1 VSIRLL
7 SYMRYLSGGATY
19 TQPFYDTHKLV
30 TALKGEPV
38 KGFVN
43 IKLGG
48 RTVELRDPNKD
59 LAADWFGERVAELRL
74 TPELPYYLCCLP
86 DSGCTL
92 NGVRTSKIERLAL
105 AVQARVPRMK
115 IVDVFR
121 FKTPMPKSH
130 ETNMRDPATLFSSL
144 EVVSLPPLDGRVIIL
159 DDVCTSG
166 AHIAAA
172 TAHLKAHNVSDVVAI
187 CAARTNYN
195 NQDVAIKWQAEELN
209 EFTPEDL

>member
-1 VSIRLL
+1 MSIRLL

-30 TALKGEPV
+30 TALKGETV

-48 RTVELRDPNKD
+48 KTVEMRDANKD
-59 LAADWFGERVAELRL
+59 LAADWFGERVAELKF
-74 TPELPYYLCCLP
+74 TPDLPYYISCLP
-86 DSGCTL
+86 DSNCTL
-92 NGVRTSKIERLAL
+92 EAKRTSKIGRLAL
-105 AVQARVPRMK
+105 AIQAHVPQMN
-115 IVDVFR
+115 IVDMFR

-130 ETNMRDPATLFSSL
+130 ETNMRDPAILFSAL
-144 EVVSLPPLDGRVIIL
+144 EIISLPPVDGRVILL

-172 TAHLKAHNVSDVVAI
+172 AAHLKGERPVL
-187 CAARTNYN
+187 AACTE
-195 NQDVAIKWQAEELN
+195 WC
-209 EFTPEDL
+209 

>member
-1 VSIRLL
+1 MSIRLL
-7 SYMRYLSGGATY
+7 SYMRYLSGGAVY

-48 RTVELRDPNKD
+48 KTIELRDENKEV
-59 LAADWFGERVAELRL
+59 AVDWFGERVAEVKF
-74 TPELPYYLCCLP
+74 TPGLAYYICCLP
-86 DSGCTL
+86 DSNCTL
-92 NGVRTSKIERLAL
+92 DGTRTSKIERLAL
-105 AVQARVPRMK
+105 AIRARVPQIN
-115 IVDVFR
+115 IVDTFR
-121 FKTPMPKSH
+121 FKNPMPKSH
-130 ETNMRDPATLFSSL
+130 ETNMRDPAVLYSAL
-144 EVVSLPPLDGRVIIL
+144 EVLASPPLDGRVIVL

-172 TAHLKAHNVSDVVAI
+172 AAHLKVHGVSDIVAV

-195 NQDVAIKWQAEELN
+195 NQDVAMKWQAEELN
-209 EFTPEDL
+209 EFIPA